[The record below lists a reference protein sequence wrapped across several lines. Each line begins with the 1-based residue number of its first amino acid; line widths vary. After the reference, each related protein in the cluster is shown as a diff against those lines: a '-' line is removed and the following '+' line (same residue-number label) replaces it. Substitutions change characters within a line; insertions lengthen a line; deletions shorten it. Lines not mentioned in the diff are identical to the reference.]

1 MFDIQIIKEGIGD
14 TPRLHEEVFF
24 FFIAHNQNGE
34 LLTNSQHTA
43 TKTIIGRGWLQS
55 EIEQALS
62 KMKQGERSL
71 IKIYQ
76 SPVSKEFYNQYEI
89 EIIRIGRMK
98 NNPWHLEGEEVYER
112 ALELKGLGN
121 GDIKQQQYL
130 EAQNKYLESLN
141 LIKTEYC
148 DRELEL
154 QGQLRS
160 NLSLT
165 YLKNK
170 QFELCIKQATNV
182 LQGQPENVKLLHRRA
197 VASIQVDD
205 FERAKVDLKLANQLD
220 PQNEEVIKELQSI
233 GEKEKQIKK
242 KQQERAKRMLFGE

>member
-1 MFDIQIIKEGIGD
+1 MIDKQIIKEGIGD
-14 TPRLHEEVFF
+14 TPRLYDEVFF
-24 FFIAHNQNGE
+24 FFIAHNYQGE
-34 LLTNSQHTA
+34 LLTCSQNTA
-43 TKTIIGRGWLQS
+43 TKTIIGRGWLQPNIE
-55 EIEQALS
+55 EILS

-71 IKIYQ
+71 IKIYHTP
-76 SPVSKEFYNQYEI
+76 SNKEFYDQYEI
-89 EIIRIGRMK
+89 EIIRIGRK
-98 NNPWHLEGEEVYER
+98 LNNPWHLEGEEVYDK

-121 GDIKQQQYL
+121 ADIKQQKYL

-148 DRELEL
+148 DREQEL

-170 QFELCIKQATNV
+170 QFEQCIKQATNV
-182 LQGQPENVKLLHRRA
+182 LQVQPENVKLLHRRA
-197 VASIQVDD
+197 VASIQIDD
-205 FERAKVDLKLANQLD
+205 FDSAKSDLKLANQLD

-242 KQQERAKRMLFGE
+242 KQQERAKKMLFGE